1 MKRLFSRSA
10 VWLVALALA
19 ALACGLPAGL
29 LGNANLAKTSALWD
43 DVPRMDGLEA
53 SDMDLPVYAKLLV
66 QTVMS
71 KVMAEGHG
79 SGDWI
84 VFTTDKTPDDL
95 KAFYTNE
102 LMAENGWEASDT
114 STCVEGSAQGVTDA
128 GIWCVFQKTVDNRYT
143 GLMIIGGEDKD
154 TKKTNIIFIRV
165 EADQTPEPTQS

>member
-1 MKRLFSRSA
+1 MKCLFSRSA

-19 ALACGLPAGL
+19 VLACGLPAGL
-29 LGNANLAKTSALWD
+29 IGNGNLAKTNDLWD

-53 SDMDLPVYAKLLV
+53 SDLDLPLYAKVLV
-66 QTVMS
+66 QTVLS
-71 KVMAEGHG
+71 KAMTEGKG

-84 VFTTDKTPDDL
+84 VFTTDKTPADL

-114 STCVEGSAQGVTDA
+114 STCVEGSAQGVTEA